1 MLDSMNRALIVF
13 NPLAGSSGA
22 REVAVRA
29 EARLCA
35 EGWSVEVIS
44 TRDRRGATDIV
55 RQLAG
60 EIDLLVVAGGDGS
73 LREAIEGLG
82 GARDRVKVGFLPLG
96 NANVAAQELG
106 IPTEPSDAIEL
117 LCNGEA
123 HAIDIGRVNM
133 ESNSQLFL
141 AMVGIG
147 WDAITVDYV
156 DRIRRT
162 RVGRTCYR
170 IWADGVYVM
179 CGLLAALHLRPTRFT
194 VLSNDEHFPNDFC
207 AAHVCNFK
215 TYGKDMSMAPDAGSG
230 SGYLHYQLRKIS
242 LLPALVWHLVNAAR
256 KVRVPAFISTY
267 GKSCLVSIHS
277 HKPLPVQI
285 DGDFLGEFCDL
296 EVEILAQ
303 EVQILVPR
311 R

>member
-1 MLDSMNRALIVF
+1 MNRALIVF
-13 NPLAGSSGA
+13 NPLAGSSDA

-29 EARLCA
+29 DARLCA
-35 EGWSVEVIS
+35 EGWSVEVVS

-55 RQLAG
+55 RQLAR
-60 EIDLLVVAGGDGS
+60 EIDLLVIAGGDGS

-82 GARDRVKVGFLPLG
+82 GARDRVKVGILPLG

-106 IPTEPSDAIEL
+106 IPTDPSDAIEL
-117 LCNGEA
+117 LCNGKA
-123 HAIDIGRVNM
+123 QAIDVGRLNT
-133 ESNSQLFL
+133 ESSSQLFL

-179 CGLLAALHLRPTRFT
+179 CGLLASLHVRPTRFT
-194 VLSNDEHFPNDFC
+194 VLSNKEHFPNDFC
-207 AAHVCNFK
+207 AAHFCNFK
-215 TYGKDMSMAPDAGSG
+215 TYGKGMSVAPDAGSG

-242 LLPALVWHLVNAAR
+242 LLPALVWHLVAAVR
-256 KVRVPAFISTY
+256 KVRVPAFISIY
-267 GKSCLVSIHS
+267 GKGCLVSVRS